1 MGKFKTSWSL
11 FRSSLSVI
19 GNNKKLLLFPI
30 IGFIFVVI
38 IGLFFLSPVL
48 LWDSGHSITELSH
61 WQTLGQ
67 HIHNTFGNK
76 KVSGGMVIEQMFG
89 NYWYAWFVLFYLIS
103 MFSTTFL
110 NVAFYNEIINGL
122 NGKRVSLLRGI
133 KVALSKIKLIMI
145 WSLFAGAIGLIIR
158 NLEERLG
165 FVGKLIM
172 GLIGIAWSVAS
183 IFVIPVIIRE
193 EKSSNPIKLLRTSAL
208 MLKRTWGEA
217 VIGYAGISV
226 FSLLIFVISL
236 LLLFVACIFCIGMN
250 IPNAGAIIIMLI
262 FIYTISMLMFAY
274 LSAIANH
281 VYRGALY
288 VYASEGVIPG
298 SFDEDMM
305 NKAWKVKKAK
315 KI

>member
-19 GNNKKLLLFPI
+19 VQNKRLLLFPV
-30 IGFIFVVI
+30 IGFVFFVI

-48 LWDSGHSITELSH
+48 LWDSGHSITEPSH
-61 WQTLGQ
+61 WETLGK
-67 HIHNTFGNK
+67 HIHNMVGNK
-76 KVSGGMVIEQMFG
+76 KVTGGTVIEQLFG

-133 KVALSKIKLIMI
+133 KTALSKIKLILV

-158 NLEERLG
+158 KLEEKLG

-193 EKSSNPIKLLRTSAL
+193 EKSSNPIKLLKTSAL
-208 MLKRTWGEA
+208 MLKRTWGET

-226 FSLLIFVISL
+226 FSLLIFAISL
-236 LLLFVACIFCIGMN
+236 LLLFFACIFFIGMN
-250 IPNAGAIIIMLI
+250 IPNAGAIIVIMI
-262 FIYTISMLMFAY
+262 FIFTICMFILAY
-274 LSAIANH
+274 LSTIANH

-288 VYASEGVIPG
+288 VFATEGVIPG
-298 SFDEDMM
+298 PYDEDMM

-315 KI
+315 KK

>member
-19 GNNKKLLLFPI
+19 GKNKKLLLFPV
-30 IGFIFVVI
+30 IGFIFIVI

-61 WQTLGQ
+61 WETLGQ
-67 HIHNTFGNK
+67 HIHNMVGNK
-76 KVSGGMVIEQMFG
+76 KVSGSMVIEQMLG
-89 NYWYAWFVLFYLIS
+89 NYWYAWVVLFYLIS

-133 KVALSKIKLIMI
+133 KAALSKIKLIMI

-193 EKSSNPIKLLRTSAL
+193 EKSSNPLRLLRTSAL

-217 VIGYAGISV
+217 VIGYAGISG
-226 FSLLIFVISL
+226 FSLLVFTITLPL
-236 LLLFVACIFCIGMN
+236 LLTVCFTIGN
-250 IPNAGAIIIMLI
+250 TIPNTAGVI
-262 FIYTISMLMFAY
+262 FILILFYILSMFLLGF
-274 LSAIANH
+274 LSSVANH

-305 NKAWKVKKAK
+305 NKAWKVR
-315 KI
+315 KIRK

>member
-19 GNNKKLLLFPI
+19 GKNKRLLLFPI

-38 IGLFFLSPVL
+38 IGLFFLSAAL
-48 LWDSGHSITELSH
+48 LWNSGCSITELSH
-61 WQTLGQ
+61 WETLGQ
-67 HIHNTFGNK
+67 HIGKIFENK
-76 KVSGGMVIEQMFG
+76 EISGGIKIENLFG
-89 NYWYAWFVLFYLIS
+89 NYWYAWFISFYLIS

-133 KVALSKIKLIMI
+133 KAAMSKIKLIMI
-145 WSLFAGAIGLIIR
+145 WSLFAGAIGFIIR
-158 NLEERLG
+158 NLEQRLG
-165 FVGKLIM
+165 FVGRWIM
-172 GLIGIAWSVAS
+172 ALIGIAWSVAS

-193 EKSSNPIKLLRTSAL
+193 DKSSNPFRLLRTSAL
-208 MLKRTWGEA
+208 MLKRTWGET

-226 FSLLIFVISL
+226 FSLLIFAISL
-236 LLLFVACIFCIGMN
+236 LLLFFTCIFFIGMN
-250 IPNAGAIIIMLI
+250 IPHAGVIIVILI
-262 FIYTISMLMFAY
+262 FIYTISMLIFAY

-288 VYASEGVIPG
+288 VYASEGVVPG

-305 NKAWKVKKAK
+305 NKAWKVKKV
-315 KI
+315 

>member
-19 GNNKKLLLFPI
+19 GKNKKLLLFPI

-61 WQTLGQ
+61 WETLGQ
-67 HIHNTFGNK
+67 HIHKMGESK
-76 KVSGGMVIEQMFG
+76 KVSGGMVIEKLFG
-89 NYWYAWFVLFYLIS
+89 NYWYAWFVSFYLIS
-103 MFSTTFL
+103 MFSSTFL

-122 NGKRVSLLRGI
+122 NGKRVSLFRGI
-133 KVALSKIKLIMI
+133 KAALSKIKLIMI

-165 FVGKLIM
+165 FVGRWIM
-172 GLIGIAWSVAS
+172 ALIGIAWSVAS

-193 EKSSNPIKLLRTSAL
+193 EKSSNPVKLLKTSAV
-208 MLKRTWGEA
+208 MLKKTWGETI
-217 VIGYAGISV
+217 IGYAGIRGFFLV
-226 FSLLIFVISL
+226 ILLITLPLLFAVCFIIGNTIPNTAGVIL
-236 LLLFVACIFCIGMN
+236 LLIL
-250 IPNAGAIIIMLI
+250 L
-262 FIYTISMLMFAY
+262 YLISMLILAY
-274 LSAIANH
+274 FSSVANH

-288 VYASEGVIPG
+288 VYASEGVIPE
-298 SFDEDMM
+298 SFDEEMM
-305 NKAWKVKKAK
+305 EKAWKVKKANK
-315 KI
+315 K

>member
-1 MGKFKTSWSL
+1 MGKFKTSWNL
-11 FRSSLSVI
+11 FRCSLSVI
-19 GNNKKLLLFPI
+19 NKNKKLLLFPV
-30 IGFIFVVI
+30 IGFIFIVI

-48 LWDSGHSITELSH
+48 VWDSGHSITELSH

-67 HIHNTFGNK
+67 HIHEMVGNK
-76 KVSGGMVIEQMFG
+76 KVTGGMVIKQLFG

-133 KVALSKIKLIMI
+133 NVALSKIKLIII

-193 EKSSNPIKLLRTSAL
+193 EKSSNPLKLLKTSAQ
-208 MLKRTWGEA
+208 MLKRTWGET

-226 FSLLIFVISL
+226 FSLLIFLISL
-236 LLLFVACIFCIGMN
+236 PLLFLACIIFIGMN
-250 IPNAGAIIIMLI
+250 ISNAGVIIVMLI
-262 FIYTISMLMFAY
+262 FLYTICMLMLAY
-274 LSAIANH
+274 LSTIANH

-288 VYASEGVIPG
+288 LYATEGVIPG

-305 NKAWKVKKAK
+305 NKAWKVKKVK
-315 KI
+315 K

>member
-11 FRSSLSVI
+11 FSSSLSVI
-19 GNNKKLLLFPI
+19 NKNKKLLLFPV

-48 LWDSGHSITELSH
+48 LWDSGHSVTELSH
-61 WQTLGQ
+61 WETLGQ
-67 HIHNTFGNK
+67 HIHNMVGNK
-76 KVSGGMVIEQMFG
+76 KVSGGVVIEQLYG

-110 NVAFYNEIINGL
+110 NVAFYNEIIKGL

-133 KVALSKIKLIMI
+133 KAALSRIRLIMI

-165 FVGKLIM
+165 FVGRWIM
-172 GLIGIAWSVAS
+172 AFIGIAWSVAS

-208 MLKRTWGEA
+208 MLKRTWGET

-226 FSLLIFVISL
+226 FSLLILAISL
-236 LLLFVACIFCIGMN
+236 LLLFFTCIFFIGMN
-250 IPNAGAIIIMLI
+250 IPHAGVIIVILI
-262 FIYTISMLMFAY
+262 FIYTISMLIFAFF
-274 LSAIANH
+274 I
-281 VYRGALY
+281 LY
-288 VYASEGVIPG
+288 KPNI
-298 SFDEDMM
+298 
-305 NKAWKVKKAK
+305 
-315 KI
+315 